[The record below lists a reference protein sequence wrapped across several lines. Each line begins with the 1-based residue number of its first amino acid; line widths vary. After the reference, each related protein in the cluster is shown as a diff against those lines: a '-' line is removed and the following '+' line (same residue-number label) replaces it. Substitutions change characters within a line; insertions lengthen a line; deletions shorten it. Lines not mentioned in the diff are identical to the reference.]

1 MFFDT
6 VSHIVGASC
15 PADAPRWRMPGS
27 RSRRRQGTRNFD
39 IVCDLFF
46 IIPYRRAVIAS
57 A

>member
-6 VSHIVGASC
+6 VSRIDE
-15 PADAPRWRMPGS
+15 PAP
-27 RSRRRQGTRNFD
+27 SRRPLSSRLGQASRNFD